1 MSYSYQKATAKNPHP
16 GRRIPLYLK
25 TVPTLI
31 SALGLGIIGAVSYP
45 VVSYQLKDIR
55 LFGSEDSGLL
65 SPVYYQSQASEDNGP
80 VIISNFDYTKAS
92 SWFPGSVQNEL
103 FAKKEEPKPE
113 EAAPGAVTIPDFYS
127 ISIPSIGIQD
137 ATVSIN
143 DEDLT
148 KHLVQYPQTAFPG
161 QMGSPV
167 IFGHSTLPQLFDQ
180 KKYTTIFSTLPKLK
194 IGSDIFVKYNGS
206 EYTYRITKT
215 HEVKPNEL
223 WVLKQ
228 DFSNKKIKVI
238 TCVPPGTTLRRL
250 VVEGTLINNN

>member
-1 MSYSYQKATAKNPHP
+1 MSYSYQKATSKNPHP

-31 SALGLGIIGAVSYP
+31 SALGLGIIGAVSFP
-45 VVSYQLKDIR
+45 VVSYQLKDIH
-55 LFGSEDSGLL
+55 LFGTGDSGLI
-65 SPVYYQSQASEDNGP
+65 SPVFYESQASEDTGP
-80 VIISNFDYTKAS
+80 IVINNFDYTKAS

-103 FAKKEEPKPE
+103 FSNTNKEYADLNVPE
-113 EAAPGAVTIPDFYS
+113 FYS
-127 ISIPSIGIQD
+127 ISIPSLGIDEAQ
-137 ATVSIN
+137 VSIK

-161 QMGSPV
+161 QIGAPV
-167 IFGHSTLPQLFDQ
+167 IFGHSTLPQLFDP

-194 IGSDIFVKYNGS
+194 TGSDIFVKYNGLDF
-206 EYTYRITKT
+206 TYRITKIF
-215 HEVKPNEL
+215 EVKPNEL

-228 DFSNKKIKVI
+228 DYSNKKIKII